1 MERKTRVPITE
12 ELVNKALPLFE
23 VGLNASQVGKLLNIS
38 EGSAKNIRTA
48 GSWEGLLAYRKAS
61 QELMAKRRAEARKR
75 EDEAKEAFDQATAYV
90 AENKTEAET
99 HFSAET
105 NEDVV
110 DQLKEVNLKLD
121 QLISIMV
128 NGGPKELFSKQD
140 NKYRPF

>member
-1 MERKTRVPITE
+1 MERKTRVTITE
-12 ELVNKALPLFE
+12 EIVNKALSLFE
-23 VGLNASQVGKLLNIS
+23 VGLNSSQVGKLLNIS
-38 EGSAKNIRTA
+38 ERSAKNIRMT
-48 GSWEGLLAYRKAS
+48 GSWEGLLAYRKAT
-61 QELMAKRRAEARKR
+61 QELAVKRREEAKKR
-75 EDEAKEAFDQATAYV
+75 ENEAKEAFEQATAYV
-90 AENKTEAET
+90 AENKAEAET
-99 HFSAET
+99 KFGTET